1 MIPNKHY
8 LKRCV
13 WYFTVGQWHD
23 FLKIPQLGSVKM
35 NKKSIKYTKL
45 VRMVI

>member
-13 WYFTVGQWHD
+13 WYLTVGQSHD
-23 FLKIPQLGSVKM
+23 FLKIPQLASVKM
-35 NKKSIKYTKL
+35 NKKRNKYIKQE
-45 VRMVI
+45 RIVI

>member
-1 MIPNKHY
+1 

-23 FLKIPQLGSVKM
+23 FLKIPQLASVKM
-35 NKKSIKYTKL
+35 SIKSTKYTK
-45 VRMVI
+45 VIRMII